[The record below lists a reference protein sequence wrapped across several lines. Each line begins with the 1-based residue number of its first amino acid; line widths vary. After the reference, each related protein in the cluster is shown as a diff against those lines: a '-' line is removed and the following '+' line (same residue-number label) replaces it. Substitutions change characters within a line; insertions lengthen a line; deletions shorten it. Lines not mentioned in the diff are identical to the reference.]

1 MPTVVLMDV
10 SLSMTRPVAL
20 EGSEEF
26 QRKNLAAHGLTMLFE
41 HMATNYKLEF
51 TALVA
56 FSSLWELMVPFTR
69 DYNTLQEALS
79 NMEDYDKTC
88 LEAALHGVSNVVQQE
103 WGSACPCQVV
113 LVTDGALG
121 IGRGSL
127 RHSLLT
133 MKQRGEDKKFP
144 LPFAFPSK
152 LYIMCIASMEELQ
165 SSDALNNLEQ
175 LVSINGGEGQVL
187 AVEGPLCLKNVQAMF
202 GKLIDQAYSP
212 FHAVLRCGHQASD
225 VQVFPRPEPILIDEE
240 VDPLPRTIATDLE
253 IVGFIE
259 IADISSPPVLSRHLV
274 LPIAVSKEGD
284 EVGAGAPEET
294 EDENSANQMAG
305 KSPNFCVLLHG
316 SLKVEGMV
324 ALVQLGPDWYGML
337 YSQADSKKKSN
348 LMMSLFEPG
357 PEPLPWLGKI
367 SQLGPISDAKEN
379 PYGEDDSRSPFPLQP
394 KHKRSYAQN
403 VTVWIKPSGLQTD
416 VQKILRNARKLPE
429 KTQTFY
435 KELNRL
441 RKAAL
446 ALGFW
451 ELLKGVAELL
461 ERECTL
467 LPDTAHP
474 DAAFQLSHA
483 AQQLRLA
490 STGDSQHASFA
501 HNIVPMPTDFSGGTS
516 SSSGDRM

>member
-1 MPTVVLMDV
+1 MSDVSAEAGAAGFVSVVLEVGAPPPVTMPTVVLMDV
-10 SLSMTRPVAL
+10 SLSMTRPVLL
-20 EGSEEF
+20 EGTEEF
-26 QRKNLAAHGLTMLFE
+26 QRKNLAVHGLTMLFE
-41 HMATNYKLEF
+41 HMATNYRLEF

-69 DYNTLQEALS
+69 DYNTLQEAL
-79 NMEDYDKTC
+79 NNLEDYDKTC
-88 LEAALHGVSNVVQQE
+88 LEPALLGVSNIVQQE
-103 WGSACPCQVV
+103 WGSTCPCQVV
-113 LVTDGALG
+113 LVTDGSLG

-127 RHSLLT
+127 RHSLST
-133 MKQRGEDKKFP
+133 IKQRSEDKKFP
-144 LPFAFPSK
+144 LPFPFPAK
-152 LYIMCIASMEELQ
+152 LYIMCIANAEELQ
-165 SSDALNNLEQ
+165 SSDTLENLEQ
-175 LVSINGGEGQVL
+175 LLSLNGGEGQIFT
-187 AVEGPLCLKNVQAMF
+187 VEGPLCLKNVQSMF
-202 GKLIDQAYSP
+202 GKLIDLAYTP
-212 FHAVLRCGHQASD
+212 FHAVLRCGNLSSD
-225 VQVFPRPEPILIDEE
+225 VQVFPRPEPVVLDEE
-240 VDPLPRTIATDLE
+240 VDPTPRTILTD
-253 IVGFIE
+253 V
-259 IADISSPPVLSRHLV
+259 
-274 LPIAVSKEGD
+274 D
-284 EVGAGAPEET
+284 EMGTGTTDDTEE
-294 EDENSANQMAG
+294 ENSANQMAG

-324 ALVQLGPDWYGML
+324 ALVQLGPDWFGML

-367 SQLGPISDAKEN
+367 CQLGPTSDAKEN
-379 PYGEDDSRSPFPLQP
+379 PYGEDDSKSPFPLQP
-394 KHKRSYAQN
+394 KNKRSYAQN

-446 ALGFW
+446 AFGFW
-451 ELLKGVAELL
+451 ELLKGVADLL

-483 AQQLRLA
+483 AQQLKLA
-490 STGDSQHASFA
+490 STGDSQYAAFD
-501 HNIVPMPTDFSGGTS
+501 HNITPMLTDFSGAGS
-516 SSSGDRM
+516 SDRDRM